1 MNSGFIH
8 NDIKRSN
15 MNFNNFTI
23 KAQEAVQ
30 KAIELAQGNNQQ
42 MIEPAHL
49 LKGVM
54 MVGENITSFL
64 FQKLG
69 INPQN
74 LERVLDK
81 EIESF
86 PRVSGGD
93 PMLSRETNAVF
104 QKANDLTSK
113 MGDRFVS
120 LEHLLLAILHEKNTA
135 TRMMNDAGIT
145 LKELQAAV
153 QQ

>member
-1 MNSGFIH
+1 MTRFEERR
-8 NDIKRSN
+8 KY

-49 LKGVM
+49 LKGM
-54 MVGENITSFL
+54 MLVGENITSFL

-69 INPQN
+69 VNPQN

-104 QKANDLTSK
+104 QKANDFTSK
-113 MGDRFVS
+113 MGYQYVS
-120 LEHLLLAILHEKNTA
+120 LEHMMLAIMEEKNSA
-135 TRMMNDAGIT
+135 
-145 LKELQAAV
+145 
-153 QQ
+153 